1 MNRDLP
7 NLKRLWYCDHVH
19 TKTGGCVC
27 KKHGKPICASIEN
40 VSIPDID
47 QIRLK
52 ERLSRLP
59 RARSVWDKMRHAAD
73 SIEGISALQFFAQL
87 QAVSRMMC
95 PSPMVE
101 VDYSSLE
108 KRILSKEE
116 AYRHFYGARP
126 EMMIIDEAHLWP
138 AAYARS
144 GKLERR
150 ELMFHREPAEPR
162 PTEGAPKVQ
171 KPWHKFIEPNNRK
184 KPR

>member
-59 RARSVWDKMRHAAD
+59 RARSVWDKMRHAAEAT
-73 SIEGISALQFFAQL
+73 EGVTALQFFA
-87 QAVSRMMC
+87 
-95 PSPMVE
+95 
-101 VDYSSLE
+101 
-108 KRILSKEE
+108 
-116 AYRHFYGARP
+116 H
-126 EMMIIDEAHLWP
+126 
-138 AAYARS
+138 
-144 GKLERR
+144 
-150 ELMFHREPAEPR
+150 ELMFQEPR
-162 PTEGAPKVQ
+162 PTEGAPKVA
-171 KPWHKFIEPNNRK
+171 KSWHKFIEPNNRK

>member
-59 RARSVWDKMRHAAD
+59 RARSVWDQPRYGATLGQIM
-73 SIEGISALQFFAQL
+73 AQL
-87 QAVSRMMC
+87 QAIERMRR

-101 VDYSSLE
+101 VDYSGIE

-116 AYRHFYGARP
+116 AYRHMYGARP
-126 EMMIIDEAHLWP
+126 HMMIIDEVHMWP
-138 AAYARS
+138 SR
-144 GKLERR
+144 KLERR

-171 KPWHKFIEPNNRK
+171 KPWHKFIESNNRK

>member
-1 MNRDLP
+1 MNRD
-7 NLKRLWYCDHVH
+7 LKRLWYCDHVH

-59 RARSVWDKMRHAAD
+59 RARSVWDKMRHAAEAT
-73 SIEGISALQFFAQL
+73 EGVTALQL
-87 QAVSRMMC
+87 QAVSRMMR

-108 KRILSKEE
+108 KRILTREQ
-116 AYRHFYGARP
+116 AYVWWN
-126 EMMIIDEAHLWP
+126 D
-138 AAYARS
+138 
-144 GKLERR
+144 
-150 ELMFHREPAEPR
+150 HR
-162 PTEGAPKVQ
+162 
-171 KPWHKFIEPNNRK
+171 
-184 KPR
+184 

>member
-27 KKHGKPICASIEN
+27 KKRPNPTPICESILN
-40 VSIPDID
+40 VPIPDID

-59 RARSVWDKMRHAAD
+59 RARSVWDKMRHAAEAT
-73 SIEGISALQFFAQL
+73 EGVTALQFFAQL
-87 QAVSRMMC
+87 QAVSRMMR

-108 KRILSKEE
+108 KRILTREQ
-116 AYRHFYGARP
+116 AFRHMYGG
-126 EMMIIDEAHLWP
+126 MIIDEVHMWP
-138 AAYARS
+138 SAYTKS

-150 ELMFHREPAEPR
+150 ELMFQEPR

-171 KPWHKFIEPNNRK
+171 KP
-184 KPR
+184 